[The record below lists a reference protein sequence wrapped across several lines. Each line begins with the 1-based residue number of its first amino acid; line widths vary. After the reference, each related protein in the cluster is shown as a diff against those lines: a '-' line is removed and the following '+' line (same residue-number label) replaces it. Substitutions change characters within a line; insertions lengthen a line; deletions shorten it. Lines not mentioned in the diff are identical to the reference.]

1 MDTLYYSNFCKHSQR
16 VLQFLV
22 KGNLVD
28 KLNFLCVDKRE
39 KDPHNN
45 QIYLVLEDG
54 KKVVLPPNVQS
65 VPTLLLVRQGYR
77 VILGEDIIEYFQG
90 DANRETKR
98 KQLERVVE
106 PVGTSLGSAAANIFS
121 EPYTSYDLTPQELS
135 AKGTSAR
142 RPMHNYVSANE
153 EIIGIYTPPDNYQPD
168 KVTADVTV
176 DSLQQKRMDEIDTN
190 KGGMSAFPSSI

>member
-39 KDPHNN
+39 KDPQNN
-45 QIYLVLEDG
+45 HVYLVLEDG
-54 KKVVLPPNVQS
+54 KRVVLPPNVRS
-65 VPTLLLVRQGYR
+65 VPTLLLVSQGYR
-77 VILGEDIIEYFQG
+77 VILGEDIIEHFQG

-106 PVGTSLGSAAANIFS
+106 PVGATLGSVAANIFS
-121 EPYTSYDLTPQELS
+121 ESYTSYDLTPQELS
-135 AKGTSAR
+135 AKGNSGR
-142 RPMHNYVSANE
+142 RSMHNYVSANE

-168 KVTADVTV
+168 KVNSEVTV
-176 DSLQQKRMDEIDTN
+176 DSLQQKRMDEIDAN
-190 KGGMSAFPSSI
+190 KGIVSSI

>member
-39 KDPHNN
+39 KDPQNN
-45 QIYLVLEDG
+45 HVYLVLEDG
-54 KKVVLPPNVQS
+54 KRVVLPPNVRS
-65 VPTLLLVRQGYR
+65 VPTLLLVSQGYR
-77 VILGEDIIEYFQG
+77 VILGEDIIEHFQG

-106 PVGTSLGSAAANIFS
+106 PVGASLGSVAANIFS
-121 EPYTSYDLTPQELS
+121 ESYTSYDLTPQELS
-135 AKGTSAR
+135 AKGNSGR
-142 RPMHNYVSANE
+142 RSMHNYVSANE

-168 KVTADVTV
+168 KVNSEVTV
-176 DSLQQKRMDEIDTN
+176 DSLQQKRMDEIDAN
-190 KGGMSAFPSSI
+190 KGIVSSI

>member
-39 KDPHNN
+39 KDPQNN
-45 QIYLVLEDG
+45 QVYLVLDDG

-77 VILGEDIIEYFQG
+77 VILGEDIIQHFQG
-90 DANRETKR
+90 DATRETKR
-98 KQLERVVE
+98 RQLERVVE
-106 PVGTSLGSAAANIFS
+106 PIGATLGSAAANIYS

-135 AKGTSAR
+135 AKGSSGR

-168 KVTADVTV
+168 KVTSDVTV
-176 DSLQQKRMDEIDTN
+176 DSLQQKRMDEIDVN
-190 KGGMSAFPSSI
+190 RGISAFPSSI

>member
-39 KDPHNN
+39 KDPQNN
-45 QIYLVLEDG
+45 HVCLVLEDG
-54 KKVVLPPNVQS
+54 KRVVLPPNVRS
-65 VPTLLLVRQGYR
+65 VPTLLLVSQGYR
-77 VILGEDIIEYFQG
+77 VILGEDIIEHFQG

-106 PVGTSLGSAAANIFS
+106 PVGATLGSVAANIFS
-121 EPYTSYDLTPQELS
+121 ESYTSYDLTPQELS
-135 AKGTSAR
+135 AKGNSGR
-142 RPMHNYVSANE
+142 RSMHNYVSASE

-168 KVTADVTV
+168 KVNSEVTV
-176 DSLQQKRMDEIDTN
+176 DSLQQKRMDEIDAS
-190 KGGMSAFPSSI
+190 KGIVSSI